1 MIAIALTLE
10 AQERHHH
17 HHCRAIPLDGA
28 CVAQAWLRHGELEGL
43 LRCEVHLAATSM
55 KRNQH
60 AVNAM
65 LNRLGG
71 GARAEFLLNCCVY
84 ALIRVEWA
92 VNVKLMLTNILLGAG

>member
-1 MIAIALTLE
+1 
-10 AQERHHH
+10 
-17 HHCRAIPLDGA
+17 
-28 CVAQAWLRHGELEGL
+28 
-43 LRCEVHLAATSM
+43 M

-65 LNRLGG
+65 LNRRGG

-84 ALIRVEWA
+84 ALIGVEWA